1 MRKVV
6 KTGDTYDAVYNTVY
20 IGTYP
25 SKVQAEAA
33 LKGVSAYLANLA
45 NSTLGSKEPHKGIRH
60 LGKRWYVTYP
70 KGVKGSFG
78 TLAEALACQTAT
90 KANQPCTQP

>member
-1 MRKVV
+1 MRKIV
-6 KTGDTYDAVYNTVY
+6 KTGDTYDAVYSTVY

-45 NSTLGSKEPHKGIRH
+45 NSTLGSKDPHKGIRH

-70 KGVKGSFG
+70 KGVKGSFS
-78 TLAEALACQTAT
+78 TLAEALACQTTT
-90 KANQPCTQP
+90 KANQPCIQP